1 MKKAYGFTLVEI
13 MVVIVILGVLAAVA
27 VPKLFGM
34 VAKAKVAEIQAATG
48 TYIHAQD
55 AYLQGNS
62 AIGNWKD
69 IGFAPPSSNVFD
81 YSGCVQ
87 EKVPSQEGTESV
99 IGLLASNRIKL
110 NDCEANGAWAVLMTP
125 QDEHHL
131 NYEQI
136 VSPDKC
142 ASLTPNW
149 KGGTLASRNCPATEA
164 TTPSD
169 PEPAP
174 AEQP

>member
-34 VAKAKVAEIQAATG
+34 VAKAKVAEIQAAAG

-55 AYLQGNS
+55 AYLLAHN

-69 IGFAPPSSNVFD
+69 VGYAPPSSNVFE

-87 EKVPSQEGTESV
+87 EKVPPQEGKTL
-99 IGLLASNRIKL
+99 IGLIASNNIKL
-110 NDCEANGAWAVLMTP
+110 NDCEINGSWTVAMTP
-125 QDEHHL
+125 QGEHHL
-131 NYEQI
+131 SYEHI
-136 VSPDKC
+136 ASPAKC

-149 KGGTLASRNCPATEA
+149 KGGTLASRNCPATES